1 MSAVVVVR
9 MDGLSIRR
17 QVSYLTFN
25 HSFISFVEVF
35 HSLIPIK
42 FKHVEIPATYTI
54 AHPNLIIPFLHTDSE
69 VPPQLPL
76 RISVSLILR
85 DFINGGGGA
94 GGRVGYGSV
103 VLQLHGLQ
111 VATPSACSGSLL

>member
-54 AHPNLIIPFLHTDSE
+54 AHPNLISYHSYIQTAKY
-69 VPPQLPL
+69 LPNSL
-76 RISVSLILR
+76 SV
-85 DFINGGGGA
+85 
-94 GGRVGYGSV
+94 
-103 VLQLHGLQ
+103 
-111 VATPSACSGSLL
+111 